1 MRGRGR
7 PQPKQRTGYGREPLS
22 AVASKNHLLSLLT
35 GCTDERLAG
44 FTVDGLCRMYDVP
57 EKQVEYHLTIE
68 RQNRARA
75 VAQ

>member
-7 PQPKQRTGYGREPLS
+7 PQPRTRFGRDPLS

-68 RQNRARA
+68 RQNRAR
-75 VAQ
+75 VVQQ